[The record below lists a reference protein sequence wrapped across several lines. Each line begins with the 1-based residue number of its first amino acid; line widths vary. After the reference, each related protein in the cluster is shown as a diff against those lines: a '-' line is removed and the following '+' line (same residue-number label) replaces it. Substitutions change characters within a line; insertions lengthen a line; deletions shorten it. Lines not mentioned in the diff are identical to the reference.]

1 MEIASLLQ
9 GESKN
14 VEYKKM
20 VPKDSSK
27 YMKSV
32 VAFANGDGGRIV
44 FGIED
49 GTMQIIGVPR
59 NDLFPLMDAITNAVT
74 DSCEPMIVPD
84 LFIQEVEGKSLI
96 ILDVAPGMQRLY
108 YLKKKGLEEG
118 VYIRTAGTTR
128 PADRVMLQELLLEG
142 KNKFFDQ
149 QPIFN
154 LKVTASDIEAL
165 CHSMRETAKKN
176 AVSDFQRQEVK
187 NLTVNQLISWGIL
200 IENNKQLMPTY
211 AYAMLT
217 HQAEYPPVV
226 QCAVFKTE
234 DRAVFVDKRE
244 IDAPVQEQVEK
255 AYQYVLEKINMGAR
269 LQGVYRQDIY
279 ELPPDSIRELIANAL
294 VHRNYLEPGAI
305 QISLFSDR
313 LEVTSPGGLMR
324 GVTPEKMKEGF
335 SKVRNRALA
344 HAFAYMNLIENW
356 GSGFPRI
363 FRDCR
368 DYGLK
373 EPEII
378 DFDGDLRVN
387 LYRSI
392 GQNVPRKTDQTQTK
406 TDQTRKTNQ
415 TKKADQTKTKVF
427 AELKEKEKNILAY
440 LQKRPDST
448 QQELAEAISLPLS
461 TIKYYTKRLQEKGYL
476 ERRGTHRSGEWH
488 VIIK

>member
-1 MEIASLLQ
+1 
-9 GESKN
+9 
-14 VEYKKM
+14 
-20 VPKDSSK
+20 
-27 YMKSV
+27 
-32 VAFANGDGGRIV
+32 
-44 FGIED
+44 
-49 GTMQIIGVPR
+49 
-59 NDLFPLMDAITNAVT
+59 MDAITNAVT

-96 ILDVAPGMQRLY
+96 ILDVAPGMQRPY

-217 HQAEYPPVV
+217 HQADYPPVV

-406 TDQTRKTNQ
+406 TNQ
-415 TKKADQTKTKVF
+415 TLTK
-427 AELKEKEKNILAY
+427 N
-440 LQKRPDST
+440 
-448 QQELAEAISLPLS
+448 
-461 TIKYYTKRLQEKGYL
+461 
-476 ERRGTHRSGEWH
+476 
-488 VIIK
+488 